1 LNSHGWT
8 RRGSENVID
17 GAAQIFS
24 AILEHLGSATLDV
37 LDPGVSF

>member
-1 LNSHGWT
+1 MAKIMVTALRSFF
-8 RRGSENVID
+8 RY

>member
-1 LNSHGWT
+1 VS
-8 RRGSENVID
+8 V